1 MARPRKRHEQQ
12 ELPLRK
18 PEGRGGWRP
27 GAGRPR
33 SKGRVGSPHK
43 RRPVLERKYPVHV
56 TLRVA
61 KDVGYLRRR
70 HIYKALREATLGLAR
85 RERNIRPD
93 GAFRIVHLSIQ
104 HDHIHLLVEADD
116 ATALSRG
123 MQAFEIS
130 AAKRLNAAVS
140 RVRGV
145 RRRGAVFPDRFH
157 QEILTSPRQTRNALS
172 YVLNNWRKHHE
183 DRARIAQSWKV
194 DPYSSGA
201 LFTWKERDHDPFLWK
216 WPETYEPMFVY
227 LPTTW
232 LLGVGWRR
240 AKRGPISYRE
250 VPATRGA

>member
-1 MARPRKRHEQQ
+1 MARLRKRHEQQ
-12 ELPLRK
+12 ELPLWK
-18 PEGRGGWRP
+18 SEGHGGRRP

-43 RRPVLERKYPVHV
+43 KRPDLDKRYPVHV

-61 KDVGYLRRR
+61 KGVGYLRRR
-70 HIYKALREATLGLAR
+70 DIYKALRQTTLGLAR
-85 RERNIRPD
+85 RERHLKAD
-93 GAFRIVHLSIQ
+93 GAFRIIHLSIQ
-104 HDHIHLLVEADD
+104 HDHIHLIVEAEH

-130 AAKRLNAAVS
+130 AARRLNAVVS
-140 RVRGV
+140 TRRGK
-145 RRRGAVFPDRFH
+145 RRTGAVFPDRFH

-172 YVLNNWRKHHE
+172 YVLNNWRKHAE
-183 DRARIAQSWKV
+183 DRARFAREWKV
-194 DPYSSGA
+194 DPYSSGV

-232 LLGVGWRR
+232 LLSVGWRK
-240 AKRGPISYRE
+240 AKRGPISYLE
-250 VPATRGA
+250 VPASRRA